1 MGMPD
6 TALTLERRTLVAHR
20 AEESRAT
27 AAACRALD
35 LVIAT
40 LALIVLALPL
50 LIIAIAIRLDSR
62 GGALFR
68 QERLGRD
75 VKPFIVN
82 KFRTMRTDTS
92 HDEHRE
98 FVQRLIAGEA
108 ERHQGTG
115 STALFKLA
123 SDARVTRVGGFL
135 RRTSLDELPQLLNVL
150 RGEMSLV
157 GPRPPL
163 DYEVERYPERAFGR
177 FAGKPGITGWW
188 QVSGRSELTFEEM
201 IDLDLDYLKRRS
213 FWFNVRILA
222 RTLPVV
228 LGRKGAA

>member
-1 MGMPD
+1 MRESAATLDSP
-6 TALTLERRTLVAHR
+6 TLALRRV
-20 AEESRAT
+20 EESRAT
-27 AAACRALD
+27 AVACRALD

-40 LALIVLALPL
+40 LALILLALPL
-50 LIIAIAIRLDSR
+50 LIIAIAIRVDSR
-62 GGALFR
+62 GGAFFR

-75 VKPFIVN
+75 LEPFIVN

-98 FVQRLIAGEA
+98 FVQRLIAGDA
-108 ERHQGTG
+108 ERHQGAG
-115 STALFKLA
+115 NKALFKLA

-150 RGEMSLV
+150 RGDMSLV

-188 QVSGRSELTFEEM
+188 QVSGRSELTFDEM

-213 FWFNVRILA
+213 FWFNVEILA

>member
-1 MGMPD
+1 MHD
-6 TALTLERRTLVAHR
+6 TALTLEPRSLAVAHR
-20 AEESRAT
+20 VDESRAT
-27 AAACRALD
+27 AVACRALD

-40 LALIVLALPL
+40 IALIVLALPL
-50 LIIAIAIRLDSR
+50 LVIAIAIRLDSR
-62 GGALFR
+62 GGTLFR

-75 VKPFIVN
+75 LRPFIVN
-82 KFRTMRTDTS
+82 KFRTMHTGTS

-108 ERHQGTG
+108 ERHQGAG
-115 STALFKLA
+115 NKALFKLA
-123 SDARVTRVGGFL
+123 SDARVTRVGGVL

-201 IDLDLDYLKRRS
+201 IELDLEYLRRRS

-228 LGRKGAA
+228 LCRKGAA

>member
-1 MGMPD
+1 MRD
-6 TALTLERRTLVAHR
+6 TALTLEPRSLAVAHR
-20 AEESRAT
+20 GDESRAT
-27 AAACRALD
+27 AVACRALD

-40 LALIVLALPL
+40 IALIVLALPL
-50 LIIAIAIRLDSR
+50 LVIAIAIRLDSR
-62 GGALFR
+62 GGTLFR

-75 VKPFIVN
+75 LRPFMVN
-82 KFRTMRTDTS
+82 KFRTMHTGTS

-108 ERHQGTG
+108 ERHQGAG
-115 STALFKLA
+115 NKALFKLA
-123 SDARVTRVGGFL
+123 SDARVTRVGGVL

-201 IDLDLDYLKRRS
+201 IELDLEYLRRRS
-213 FWFNVRILA
+213 FWFNVQILA

-228 LGRKGAA
+228 LCRKGAA

>member
-1 MGMPD
+1 MRD
-6 TALTLERRTLVAHR
+6 TTLTLEPGTLTVAHR
-20 AEESRAT
+20 VEQSRAT
-27 AAACRALD
+27 AVACRALD

-40 LALIVLALPL
+40 LALILLALPL
-50 LIIAIAIRLDSR
+50 LIIAIAIRVDSR
-62 GGALFR
+62 GGAFFR

-75 VKPFIVN
+75 LEPFIVN

-98 FVQRLIAGEA
+98 FVQRLIAGDA
-108 ERHQGTG
+108 ERHQGAG
-115 STALFKLA
+115 NKALFKLA

-150 RGEMSLV
+150 RGDMSLV

-188 QVSGRSELTFEEM
+188 QVSGRSELSFDEM
-201 IDLDLDYLKRRS
+201 IDLDLEYLKRRS
-213 FWFNVRILA
+213 FRFNVEILA

>member
-1 MGMPD
+1 MHESAATLDSP
-6 TALTLERRTLVAHR
+6 ALALRRV
-20 AEESRAT
+20 EESRAT
-27 AAACRALD
+27 AVACRALD

-40 LALIVLALPL
+40 LALVLLALPL
-50 LIIAIAIRLDSR
+50 LIIAIAIRVDSR
-62 GGALFR
+62 GGAFFR
-68 QERLGRD
+68 QERLGRGLE
-75 VKPFIVN
+75 PFIVN

-98 FVQRLIAGEA
+98 FVQRLIAGDA
-108 ERHQGTG
+108 ERHQGAG
-115 STALFKLA
+115 NKALFKLA

-150 RGEMSLV
+150 RGDMSLV

-188 QVSGRSELTFEEM
+188 QVSGRSELSFDEM
-201 IDLDLDYLKRRS
+201 IDLDLEYLMRRS
-213 FWFNVRILA
+213 FWFNVEILA